1 MTLNTPQY
9 PDGRDVIVISND
21 ITYQIG
27 SFGPNEDILFKV
39 FYNKHRPRNCCV
51 ICHPPSHM
59 QKASEMARQEG
70 LPRIYI
76 AANSGAR
83 IGLANE
89 VKSLFKIAWVDI
101 STPDK
106 VCVYTKTYDYICTVC
121 LLQ

>member
-27 SFGPNEDILFKV
+27 SFGPNEDILFQV
-39 FYNKHRPRNCCV
+39 CV
-51 ICHPPSHM
+51 NMYSYYVLCIPV

-89 VKSLFKIAWVDI
+89 VKNLFKIAWIDP

-106 VCVYTKTYDYICTVC
+106 VHK
-121 LLQ
+121 LSS

>member
-1 MTLNTPQY
+1 MYT
-9 PDGRDVIVISND
+9 
-21 ITYQIG
+21 
-27 SFGPNEDILFKV
+27 
-39 FYNKHRPRNCCV
+39 CV
-51 ICHPPSHM
+51 VSCVHV

-89 VKSLFKIAWVDI
+89 VKSLFKIAWIDP

-106 VCVYTKTYDYICTVC
+106 VGKRPCSYILCH
-121 LLQ
+121 

>member
-1 MTLNTPQY
+1 MAGMLFSSVMTSLTKLVHSDQTKMLCFRY
-9 PDGRDVIVISND
+9 FVVIDVLMHIMSH
-21 ITYQIG
+21 
-27 SFGPNEDILFKV
+27 ILV
-39 FYNKHRPRNCCV
+39 
-51 ICHPPSHM
+51 

-89 VKSLFKIAWVDI
+89 VKSLFKIAWVDP

-106 VCVYTKTYDYICTVC
+106 VRTRKTF
-121 LLQ
+121 